1 LNPLAVL
8 ASRANYVIALG
19 DLIRHIPKEGVEIP
33 VYLADSILVSRKM
46 KFTGEWVNRKKN
58 LLSNV
63 LGVRELGIF
72 NRTLR

>member
-1 LNPLAVL
+1 MNPLAVL

-46 KFTGEWVNRKKN
+46 KFTGEWVNRKKK
-58 LLSNV
+58 LTVKRVGCKRAWHL
-63 LGVRELGIF
+63 
-72 NRTLR
+72 